1 MSSSS
6 EARAAEERAAVEE
19 LVAAVP
25 AGSLVAARAAT
36 AKLGQD
42 PVILAMGDI
51 LGVTEAFVICSGRN
65 NRQVK
70 TIVDEVELQVRRAT
84 GRSPLR
90 TEGLRDLH
98 WVLIDYGDFLVH
110 VFLEETRSY
119 YDLEHLWGNAPRV
132 PWQAVGAGPEP
143 PS

>member
-1 MSSSS
+1 MSSGS
-6 EARAAEERAAVEE
+6 EARAVDGRVAEE
-19 LVAAVP
+19 LVGSVP
-25 AGSLVAARAAT
+25 TASLVAARAAA
-36 AKLGQD
+36 AKQAQD

-110 VFLEETRSY
+110 VFLDETRSY
-119 YDLEHLWGNAPRV
+119 YDLEHLWGNASRV
-132 PWQAVGAGPEP
+132 PWQAADVGPGPA
-143 PS
+143 S

>member
-1 MSSSS
+1 MSSGS
-6 EARAAEERAAVEE
+6 EARAADRRAADA
-19 LVAAVP
+19 LTGSAPTASLTAAQ
-25 AGSLVAARAAT
+25 AAAAKQ
-36 AKLGQD
+36 AQD

-65 NRQVK
+65 TRQVK

-110 VFLEETRSY
+110 VFLDETRSY

-132 PWQAVGAGPEP
+132 PWQAADVDPGSTA
-143 PS
+143 